1 MSHWTCTPKGVG
13 FGSTALPK
21 PVSPTESLQQR
32 YATSAT
38 ENLSL
43 MHAAH
48 HDDISLGLPSLH
60 FFRQRAGWVLF
71 TTAPSLGKG
80 SSIEVN
86 APVFPSLP
94 AQIKSVVSVMDHV
107 ILHAGTFSV

>member
-1 MSHWTCTPKGVG
+1 MFRFGIKKKKKDEPLDMHTKRSGLVG

-38 ENLSL
+38 ENPSL

-60 FFRQRAGWVLF
+60 FFRQRSGWVLF
-71 TTAPSLGKG
+71 TTDHPLGKG
-80 SSIEVN
+80 SSMEVN
-86 APVFPSLP
+86 APVFPSLLR
-94 AQIKSVVSVMDHV
+94 AN
-107 ILHAGTFSV
+107 L